1 MKGLIHIACFA
12 SSLLLGLGLVLP
24 AISITP
30 GFAEL
35 DPLVKLIKP
44 EFGRFTSHSFISI
57 ISTLFVDGY
66 YFLSGLLFVFSVLFP
81 LWKLGVV
88 WKACFEI
95 ADEQFTSSRS
105 FRLTGFLGKFS
116 MLDVLVLA
124 ILVVVLKGLPGGG
137 QIEIGPGAWAFGVS
151 VFLSILAQ
159 SLLVKLSK

>member
-1 MKGLIHIACFA
+1 MKGLFHIACFT

-44 EFGRFTSHSFISI
+44 EFGQLTSHSFISI
-57 ISTLFVDGY
+57 ITTLFVDGS
-66 YFLSGLLFVFSVLFP
+66 YFLSVLLFVFSVLFP
-81 LWKLGVV
+81 LWKLGIV

-95 ADEQFTSSRS
+95 ANQQATRSKS

-124 ILVVVLKGLPGGG
+124 ILVVVLKGLPGSG
-137 QIEIGPGAWAFGVS
+137 QIEIGLGAWAFGGS
-151 VFLSILAQ
+151 VLLSILAQ